1 MSEEEF
7 ICISYYDTKDL
18 PIDIHCTKYRNI
30 KYDIQEVLE
39 RTDDIDYVIS
49 DSRTTKNL
57 LKENEQLKSQ
67 LQQKEN
73 IIKEAREYIEENK
86 DKYYQDCGEDDGHY
100 DTYLDEGEINK
111 ILEILDKEN
120 K

>member
-1 MSEEEF
+1 MSEFKSVNREEF

-18 PIDIHCTKYRNI
+18 PIDRHCIKYRNI

-49 DSRTTKNL
+49 DSKTTRNL
-57 LKENEQLKSQ
+57 LKENDKLHS
-67 LQQKEN
+67 
-73 IIKEAREYIEENK
+73 IIKEVREYVIQEMNNINAI
-86 DKYYQDCGEDDGHY
+86 
-100 DTYLDEGEINK
+100 TYIN

-120 K
+120 I